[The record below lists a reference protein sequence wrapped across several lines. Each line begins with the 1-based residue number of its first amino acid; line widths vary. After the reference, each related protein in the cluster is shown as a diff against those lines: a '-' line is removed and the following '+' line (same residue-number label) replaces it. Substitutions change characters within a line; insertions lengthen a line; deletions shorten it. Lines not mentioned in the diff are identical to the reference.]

1 MTIET
6 PTEDKVKAAPGA
18 ANSAVNTNS
27 AVDAHR
33 AVDTSKALNTSS
45 VKSPTDRKHKP
56 LTPVRLFAGTIAT
69 AACIALATLS
79 IEAIFAISDL
89 GNEEFVK
96 PDPLFG
102 VSLIKGKSVT
112 FRSEGFSRSKISSIG
127 LRDVEHA
134 VAKPAGVTRIAFLG
148 DSKTEA
154 LQVPLNETFVK
165 IVEAQLNNNNNNNN
179 NAEASSK
186 AAKYETINFATSGNG
201 TLVELLQYIHTVKT
215 YKPDTVVLIYNYG
228 DSGDN
233 GQSGA
238 TSSLLARPSASFG
251 PDGHLNVSYK
261 LLDNWFA
268 SDTTRFKVAS
278 EWLRSNSRIFQ
289 LGTDLDLSLRGDS
302 KGYAAFSDAVIKPA
316 CMAIGKALV
325 APDKG
330 MTAVARQ
337 AQPERDNLIAE
348 VNRLDRAVPRTEIVS
363 PRPASLNLHAASIES
378 SGFAAVDTMYRQNM
392 ELTGRLV
399 ELLNQAC
406 KENGSKFMVVTLPAP
421 DNSTFYFW
429 EVRALQKLGE
439 REGFSVVDCNKDFP
453 KIAAMEA
460 NPYYY
465 SAHLAPPGHKLVADI
480 ITRALTANA
489 SASDTSRANAYT
501 ANPSASKP

>member
-1 MTIET
+1 MTT
-6 PTEDKVKAAPGA
+6 NTTTEDRVKAAP
-18 ANSAVNTNS
+18 SAGGHVPPQTPP
-27 AVDAHR
+27 R
-33 AVDTSKALNTSS
+33 A
-45 VKSPTDRKHKP
+45 P
-56 LTPVRLFAGTIAT
+56 LTVSKVFTRTIAT

-79 IEAIFAISDL
+79 VEAIFAITDL
-89 GNEEFVK
+89 GNEEFVS

-127 LRDVEHA
+127 LRDVEHT
-134 VAKPAGVTRIAFLG
+134 VAKPDGVNRIAFLG

-154 LQVPLNETFVK
+154 MQVPLNETFVK
-165 IVEAQLNNNNNNNN
+165 IVEDQLNKKDD
-179 NAEASSK
+179 APA
-186 AAKYETINFATSGNG
+186 AQAKYETINFATSGNG
-201 TLVELLQYIHTVKT
+201 TLVELLHYIHTVKT

-233 GQSGA
+233 GQNGA
-238 TSSLLARPSASFG
+238 ASSLLARPSASFDR
-251 PDGHLNVSYK
+251 DGHLNVSYQ

-278 EWLRSNSRIFQ
+278 AWLRSHSRIFQ

-325 APDKG
+325 APGKG
-330 MTAVARQ
+330 MTEVAHKAQ
-337 AQPERDNLIAE
+337 AERDYLISE
-348 VNRLDRAVPRTEIVS
+348 VTRLDKAVQRTPIVA
-363 PRPASLNLHAASIES
+363 PRPNSLNLHAASVES
-378 SGFAAVDTMYRQNM
+378 AGFAAVDTMYRQNM

-399 ELLNQAC
+399 ELINQAC
-406 KENGSKFMVVTLPAP
+406 KENGSKFVVVTLPAP

-439 REGFSVVDCNKDFP
+439 RQGFDVVDCNKDFP

-465 SAHLAPPGHKLVADI
+465 SAHLATPGHKLVAKI
-480 ITRALTANA
+480 ITEALTAPTTPA
-489 SASDTSRANAYT
+489 ATPVT
-501 ANPSASKP
+501 TTSKPLTPKP

>member
-1 MTIET
+1 MTT
-6 PTEDKVKAAPGA
+6 NTTTEDRVKAAP
-18 ANSAVNTNS
+18 SAGS
-27 AVDAHR
+27 DAPPQAPTR
-33 AVDTSKALNTSS
+33 A
-45 VKSPTDRKHKP
+45 P
-56 LTPVRLFAGTIAT
+56 LTVGKVFARTIAT

-79 IEAIFAISDL
+79 VEAIFAITDL
-89 GNEEFVK
+89 GNEEFVS

-127 LRDVEHA
+127 LRDVEHT
-134 VAKPAGVTRIAFLG
+134 VAKPAGVSRIAFLG

-154 LQVPLNETFVK
+154 MQVPLNETFVK
-165 IVEAQLNNNNNNNN
+165 IVEDQLNKKEQTI
-179 NAEASSK
+179 AQTPAQKSDTP
-186 AAKYETINFATSGNG
+186 AVPATTAVPAATAKYETINFATSGNG
-201 TLVELLQYIHTVKT
+201 TLVELLHYIHTVKT

-233 GQSGA
+233 GQNGA
-238 TSSLLARPSASFG
+238 ASSLLARPSASFDK
-251 PDGHLNVSYK
+251 DGHLNVSYQ

-278 EWLRSNSRIFQ
+278 AWLRSHSRIFQ

-325 APDKG
+325 APGKG
-330 MTAVARQ
+330 MTEVANKAQ
-337 AQPERDNLIAE
+337 AERDYLISE
-348 VNRLDRAVPRTEIVS
+348 VTRLDKAVPRTPIVA
-363 PRPASLNLHAASIES
+363 PRPDSLNLHAASVES
-378 SGFAAVDTMYRQNM
+378 AGFAAVDTMYRQNM

-406 KENGSKFMVVTLPAP
+406 KENGTKFVVVTLPAP

-439 REGFSVVDCNKDFP
+439 RQGFNVVDCNKDFP

-465 SAHLAPPGHKLVADI
+465 SAHLATPGHKLVAKI
-480 ITRALTANA
+480 ITEALTSPTPATTPA
-489 SASDTSRANAYT
+489 TTT
-501 ANPSASKP
+501 AATTSKPLTQKP

>member
-1 MTIET
+1 MTT
-6 PTEDKVKAAPGA
+6 NTTTEDRVQTADAVGIAPPKAP
-18 ANSAVNTNS
+18 T
-27 AVDAHR
+27 R
-33 AVDTSKALNTSS
+33 A
-45 VKSPTDRKHKP
+45 P
-56 LTPVRLFAGTIAT
+56 LTVGRVFARTIAT

-79 IEAIFAISDL
+79 VEAIFAITDL
-89 GNEEFVK
+89 GNEEFVS

-127 LRDVEHA
+127 LRDVEHTI
-134 VAKPAGVTRIAFLG
+134 AKPDGVCRIAFLG

-154 LQVPLNETFVK
+154 MQVPLNETFVK
-165 IVEAQLNNNNNNNN
+165 IVEDQLNKKEQTTSQKS
-179 NAEASSK
+179 NAPATP
-186 AAKYETINFATSGNG
+186 AKYETINFATSGNG
-201 TLVELLQYIHTVKT
+201 TLVELLHYIHTVKT

-238 TSSLLARPSASFG
+238 ATSLLARPSASFDN
-251 PDGHLNVSYK
+251 DGHLNVSYQ

-278 EWLRSNSRIFQ
+278 AWLRSHSRIFQ

-316 CMAIGKALV
+316 CMSIGKALI
-325 APDKG
+325 APGKG
-330 MTAVARQ
+330 MTEVARKAQ
-337 AQPERDNLIAE
+337 AERDYLISE
-348 VNRLDRAVPRTEIVS
+348 VTRLDKAVPRTPIVA
-363 PRPASLNLHAASIES
+363 PRPNSLNLHAASVES
-378 SGFAAVDTMYRQNM
+378 AGFASVDTMYRQNM

-399 ELLNQAC
+399 ELLSQAC
-406 KENGSKFMVVTLPAP
+406 KENGTKFVVVTLPAP

-439 REGFSVVDCNKDFP
+439 RQGFNVVDCNKDFP

-465 SAHLAPPGHKLVADI
+465 SAHLATPGHKLVANI
-480 ITRALTANA
+480 ITEALSGT
-489 SASDTSRANAYT
+489 TT
-501 ANPSASKP
+501 ANPTTTGIGTTTTGTPNLKP